1 MELGFIIFKS
11 NDTKA
16 KRPLQHIQKPHK
28 AKKKAFFF
36 FNGFPWGFC
45 MDCLRNQQMKNLP
58 GNGMGDGFSWES
70 NGDCNNNNS
79 NNKLIRIVPALNES
93 GRGNNGLFGDSL
105 LWKATSMR
113 VAEETMAFLGILSCG
128 RQLQKW
134 LFHGRVKGSGCL
146 FYF

>member
-1 MELGFIIFKS
+1 MAQKLRDPYNTSRETTQSKEKSIFILFY
-11 NDTKA
+11 
-16 KRPLQHIQKPHK
+16 
-28 AKKKAFFF
+28 
-36 FNGFPWGFC
+36 GFPWGFC
-45 MDCLRNQQMKNLP
+45 MDCLRNQQRKNLL

-79 NNKLIRIVPALNES
+79 NNKLIRLVPALNES

-113 VAEETMAFLGILSCG
+113 VAEETMVFLGILSCG